1 MILNIHASNGR
12 DSKYVNQK
20 LMEPQEGIVSKRT
33 KKQTKKYQQNDT
45 HRDFPGSSVVK
56 TSPSNAGLAV
66 LFHGRKVKRN

>member
-33 KKQTKKYQQNDT
+33 KKQKTKYQHNDT
-45 HRDFPGSSVVK
+45 HRDFPGSSEV
-56 TSPSNAGLAV
+56 
-66 LFHGRKVKRN
+66 F